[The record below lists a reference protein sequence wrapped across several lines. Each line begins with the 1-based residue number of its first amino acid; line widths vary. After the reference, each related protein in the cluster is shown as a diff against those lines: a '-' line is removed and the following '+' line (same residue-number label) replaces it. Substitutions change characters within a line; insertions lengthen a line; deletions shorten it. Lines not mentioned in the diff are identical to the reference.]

1 MSTETTQESLV
12 HACVDLIH
20 SNRISSTEV
29 ADALGKKGVI
39 PHMKPIREG
48 SFLVGKVHYIF
59 AHSGS
64 NWPIHEQAEQ
74 LPPDH
79 VVFVDAFDCG
89 DKAIF
94 GDLVAKFMML
104 YRKTRGIVVNGTLRD
119 IPDLKKYGYPIWCT
133 GHTPLGC
140 SNKNI
145 APSPEILALAEQ
157 RRQRFQGGILVSDD
171 SGSTLIEPSEINET
185 LFKKLEFIEL
195 QEDVWSYCINTLKWS
210 TYKTICQKHYLEEPE
225 VLPPFLREKIRDFKL
240 E

>member
-1 MSTETTQESLV
+1 MFSESNQEKLV
-12 HACVDLIH
+12 NACVDLIN

-39 PHMKPIREG
+39 PNLKPIREG
-48 SFLVGKVHYIF
+48 SFLAGKVHYIF
-59 AHSGS
+59 THSGT
-64 NWPIHEQAEQ
+64 NWPIHEQAEY

-79 VVFVDAFDCG
+79 VVFVDALECG
-89 DKAIF
+89 EKAIF

-104 YRKTRGIVVNGTLRD
+104 YRKTKGIVVNGYLRD
-119 IPDLKKYGYPIWCT
+119 IPDLKKYGYPIWCA

-140 SNKNI
+140 SNKNF
-145 APSPEILALAEQ
+145 APSTEMLSLVEQ
-157 RRQRFQGGILVSDD
+157 RRPRFQGGILVSDD
-171 SGSTLIEPSEINET
+171 SGCTLVEPSEVNGT
-185 LFKKLEFIEL
+185 LLKKLEFIEL
-195 QEDVWSYCINTLKWS
+195 QEDVWSFCINTLKWS